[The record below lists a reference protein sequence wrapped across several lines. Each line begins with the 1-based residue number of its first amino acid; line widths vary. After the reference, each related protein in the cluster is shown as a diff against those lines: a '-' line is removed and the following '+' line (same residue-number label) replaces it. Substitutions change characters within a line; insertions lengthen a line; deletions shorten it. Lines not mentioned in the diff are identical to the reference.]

1 LVSYTNRTSDN
12 MPEGPELRIAANFI
26 NQVASK
32 HLFTG
37 KVIKSD
43 LATKLVEV
51 PFEAETYS
59 LQAESRGK
67 ELKVHLD
74 PQNDDTQK
82 KSKKKKSQDL
92 PEQSVKHVLFRFG
105 MSGCFKLTSV
115 KEIPKHA
122 HLRFFSKDGENVLSF
137 VDYRRFGRWTI
148 NGDWGSDRGPDSIVE
163 YKAFRQN
170 VLDNLKNVAFNKAIC
185 ETLLNQ
191 KFFNGIG
198 NYLRA
203 EILYRC
209 QIPPFAQSRSVLEP
223 LLNNIKT
230 EEPDILELCHIV
242 QKEVLSLSGGKGY
255 DVEKDPEKDYSA
267 FNKWLQCYYKDGM
280 ENLVDHNGRTMW
292 FSGPPGPMKPTNS
305 KSRGKRSPKKK
316 KENQLET
323 DDHDYSPKKAKK
335 AENGTKKAAKGSKK
349 AANGPVKEETSSVEA
364 NIQTA
369 KTENGSKKAAN
380 GSKKAANGSKKAAN
394 GSVKAENSS
403 VEAGIQSAKAEMLK
417 RQKATKVANK
427 KPTKSP
433 KTEKVA
439 NPSGRVTRSTS
450 QD

>member
-1 LVSYTNRTSDN
+1 MT
-12 MPEGPELRIAANFI
+12 
-26 NQVASK
+26 
-32 HLFTG
+32 
-37 KVIKSD
+37 
-43 LATKLVEV
+43 
-51 PFEAETYS
+51 
-59 LQAESRGK
+59 
-67 ELKVHLD
+67 LKRN
-74 PQNDDTQK
+74 PRR
-82 KSKKKKSQDL
+82 KKSQDL

-105 MSGCFKLTSV
+105 MSGCFKFTSIN
-115 KEIPKHA
+115 EIPKHA

-170 VLDNLKNVAFNKAIC
+170 VLDNLKNAAFNKAIC

-223 LLNNIKT
+223 LLNNVKT

-242 QKEVLSLSGGKGY
+242 PKEVLSLDGGKGY

-267 FNKWLQCYYKDGM
+267 FNNWLQCYYKDGM
-280 ENLVDHNGRTMW
+280 QNLVDHNGRTMW
-292 FSGPPGPMKPTNS
+292 FSGPAGPMKPTNS
-305 KSRGKRSPKKK
+305 KSRGKRPSK

-335 AENGTKKAAKGSKK
+335 AKNGTKK
-349 AANGPVKEETSSVEA
+349 T
-364 NIQTA
+364 
-369 KTENGSKKAAN
+369 AN
-380 GSKKAANGSKKAAN
+380 GSKKAANGSEMVISGSKKTAN
-394 GSVKAENSS
+394 GSVKTENSS

-417 RQKATKVANK
+417 RQNATKAAK
-427 KPTKSP
+427 KRPTKSP
-433 KTEKVA
+433 KTKKVA
-439 NPSGRVTRSTS
+439 NPNGRVTRSAS
-450 QD
+450 RD

>member
-1 LVSYTNRTSDN
+1 

-43 LATKLVEV
+43 LATKLCEV

-170 VLDNLKNVAFNKAIC
+170 VLDNLKNAAFNKAIC

-223 LLNNIKT
+223 LLNNVKT

-242 QKEVLSLSGGKGY
+242 PKEVLSLDGGKGY

-267 FNKWLQCYYKDGM
+267 FNNWLQCYYKDGM
-280 ENLVDHNGRTMW
+280 QNLVDHNGRTMW
-292 FSGPPGPMKPTNS
+292 FSGPAGPMKPTNS
-305 KSRGKRSPKKK
+305 KSRGKRPSK

-349 AANGPVKEETSSVEA
+349 ATNGSVKEENSSDEA
-364 NIQTA
+364 GIQSV
-369 KTENGSKKAAN
+369 KTGNGTKKAANGSKKAAN

-394 GSVKAENSS
+394 GS

-433 KTEKVA
+433 KTEKVG
-439 NPSGRVTRSTS
+439 NPSGRVTRSAS